1 MKSITWVIWGKH
13 PPSLNQIKCSV
24 SFACLQGKGNKEK
37 NAASITLGA
46 EQHKWV
52 RAGCGS
58 MLVGG
63 ELRCLMV
70 LTRFF
75 FHFLVEA
82 LLKSYIKLKIHSKQ
96 KKNHLSFCCQ
106 VFFIPFV
113 FWSKKRWEFQ
123 IQKKGTISEI
133 SHNCHH

>member
-1 MKSITWVIWGKH
+1 
-13 PPSLNQIKCSV
+13 
-24 SFACLQGKGNKEK
+24 
-37 NAASITLGA
+37 
-46 EQHKWV
+46 
-52 RAGCGS
+52 

-96 KKNHLSFCCQ
+96 KKNHLSFCFQ

-123 IQKKGTISEI
+123 IQKKR
-133 SHNCHH
+133 NYF